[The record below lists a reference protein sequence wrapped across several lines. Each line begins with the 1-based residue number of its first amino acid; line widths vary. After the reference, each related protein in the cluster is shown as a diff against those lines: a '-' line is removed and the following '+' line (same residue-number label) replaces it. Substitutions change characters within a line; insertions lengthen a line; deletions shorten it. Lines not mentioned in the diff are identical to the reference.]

1 MWDHQQA
8 RAKQTKEKHLEYPAI
23 SGQSPGK
30 GKHNRDQ

>member
-8 RAKQTKEKHLEYPAI
+8 QTKQTNENPQEYPAI